1 MCAPCWSAGAP
12 AAVRRVITAVAGI
25 PMRELQI
32 VGRCPFCD
40 FGVIRSNTL
49 DCYACPSCWWW
60 ATTQDV
66 ERFGIW
72 WLR

>member
-1 MCAPCWSAGAP
+1 
-12 AAVRRVITAVAGI
+12 
-25 PMRELQI
+25 MRELQI